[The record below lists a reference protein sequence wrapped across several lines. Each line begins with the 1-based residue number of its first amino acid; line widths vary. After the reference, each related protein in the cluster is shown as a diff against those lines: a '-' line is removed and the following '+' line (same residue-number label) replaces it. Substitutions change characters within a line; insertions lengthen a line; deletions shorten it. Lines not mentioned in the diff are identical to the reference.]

1 MKVDFRL
8 AKKAGLLGGLSTL
21 ALLAL
26 PTISVSAFGADEV
39 EEVVV
44 VGTRREARSVGDSP
58 APVDIISGSDFVN
71 QGSGDLQDMIRT
83 LVPSFN
89 VNTQPISDA
98 ATLVRPANLRGLPP
112 DDMLVLTNGKRR
124 HRGAVISFL
133 GGGVADGAQGA
144 DISAIPSIA
153 LKKVEVLRDGA
164 AAQYG
169 SDAIAGI
176 MNFVYRD
183 EAEGGEVQIR
193 TGEYS
198 EGDGGMWRVAA
209 NVGMPFTAD
218 GFANFSVELQDSEA
232 TSRSVQRADAQ
243 ALFDGGNA
251 NIWNSPNPAQIW
263 GSPEVSDD
271 VKFVANIGLDL
282 DSSKKFYLFG
292 NYAERKVLGGFY
304 FRNPTNRGGIFSA
317 DGGATRLVGDLG
329 EAAGGERTCPVV
341 AVPESGAG
349 SSTDTALADIKAD
362 PNCFVFNEM
371 FPGGFTPSFGGGVS
385 DWSIATGIS
394 GSTDNGLMY
403 DLSVSIGEN
412 RADYYIENTLNG
424 SLGPDSPTAFNP
436 GSYVQLEKTVNAD
449 FSKGFPVDS
458 FASDLNV
465 AWGLEYREEQFTVV
479 SGDEASWEIGP
490 YFTQGFGI
498 GSNGFGGFSPQ
509 MAGVWDRGNFAVYVD
524 LEADVTESFLL
535 GFATR
540 YEDFDTFGS
549 TSNSKISARF
559 NITDDLSIRGT
570 ASTGF
575 RAPTPGQANIANIST
590 VSGADGVLFQRG
602 TLSPTNPVSVFYGG
616 KELTPE
622 ESESISL
629 GLVWDVTDAL
639 SVTLDAYR
647 IELSDRITQ
656 GDEVNVSDEDI
667 ATLTALGVTGAG
679 DLTTFKFYV
688 NDFDTT
694 TTGYDLVA
702 TYGADMFSGS
712 TEFTFVLSDVETEV
726 DRSKNG
732 LVGQGFINRLE
743 KSLPQTRWNLSAVH
757 LNGDWRVL
765 ARINSIDGFWTET
778 SGMIDGMA
786 TVDLEVARDFGMY
799 NVTLGAQ
806 NAFDEYPDEEA
817 QFLQDAI
824 GMRYPEAAPLGFNGA
839 FYYMKLGINF

>member
-1 MKVDFRL
+1 MKIDFNMMDKSRI
-8 AKKAGLLGGLSTL
+8 LGSLSAFTL
-21 ALLAL
+21 ILTPAL
-26 PTISVSAFGADEV
+26 PLSAFGADEV

-44 VGTRREARSVGDSP
+44 IGTRREARSIGDSP

-144 DISAIPSIA
+144 DISAMPAIA

-183 EAEGGEVQIR
+183 DAEGGEIQVR

-198 EGDGGMWRVAA
+198 EGDGGMWRIAA

-218 GFANFSVELQDSEA
+218 GFANFSVELADSDA

-243 ALFDGGNA
+243 ALYSGGNSA
-251 NIWNSPNPAQIW
+251 IWNYPNPAQVW
-263 GSPEVSDD
+263 GSPAVSDD

-282 DSSKKFYLFG
+282 DASKKFYLFG
-292 NYAERKVLGGFY
+292 NYGERKVLGGFY
-304 FRNPTNRGGIFSA
+304 YRNPTNRGGIFSA
-317 DGGATRLVGDLG
+317 DGGTTRLVGDVA
-329 EAAGGERTCPVV
+329 EAAGS
-341 AVPESGAG
+341 ASDA
-349 SSTDTALADIKAD
+349 DLTAIKAN

-371 FPGGFTPSFGGGVS
+371 FPGGFTPSFGGSVS
-385 DWSIATGIS
+385 DWAIATGIS
-394 GSTDNGLMY
+394 GSTDSGLMY
-403 DLSVSIGEN
+403 DFSVSVGEN

-449 FSKGFPVDS
+449 FSKGLPVDS

-465 AWGLEYREEQFTVV
+465 AWGVEYREEQFTVV

-509 MAGVWDRGNFAVYVD
+509 MAGVWDRGNYAVYVD
-524 LEADVTESFLL
+524 LEADITEQFLL

-549 TSNSKISARF
+549 TNNSKISARLK
-559 NITDDLSIRGT
+559 ITDDVSIRAT

-590 VSGADGVLFQRG
+590 VSGTDGVLFQRG
-602 TLSPTNPVSVFYGG
+602 TLSPTNPVSVYYGG

-622 ESESISL
+622 ESQSVSF

-639 SVTLDAYR
+639 SVTLDAYQ
-647 IELSDRITQ
+647 IELTDRITQ
-656 GDEVNVSDEDI
+656 GDEQTVTPTDI
-667 ATLTALGVTGAG
+667 AVLTGLGIPGAG

-694 TTGYDLVA
+694 TSGFDLVA
-702 TYGADMFSGS
+702 TYGAEMFNGN
-712 TEFTFVLSDVETEV
+712 TEFTFVFSDVENEV
-726 DRSKNG
+726 DRTKNG
-732 LVGQGFINRLE
+732 LVGGTFIQRLE
-743 KSLPQTRWNLSAVH
+743 ESLPKQRWNLSAVH

-765 ARINSIDGFWTET
+765 ARINSIDGFWTES

-786 TVDLEVARDFGMY
+786 TVDLELARDFGMY

-806 NAFDEYPDEEA
+806 NAFDEYPDEEV
-817 QFLQDAI
+817 QGLKDAI
-824 GMRYPEAAPLGFNGA
+824 GMVYPEAAPLGFNGA
-839 FYYMKLGINF
+839 FYYVKLGVNF